1 MDAVEL
7 WHLYDKTSPSWRQIW
22 AAAVMIKIPI
32 VNPDGNSNSSGLVEF
47 GDLQNVQDK
56 SLVHQKKGNGALQG
70 INRKETSLFILLFS
84 KSLPSKYLLIVC
96 GSLIVRQILF
106 SIAAYPRTLFVGIS

>member
-56 SLVHQKKGNGALQG
+56 SLVHQKMVKGALQG
-70 INRKETSLFILLFS
+70 RRDFDRKQHPTLLS
-84 KSLPSKYLLIVC
+84 KSYLVLKKTNT
-96 GSLIVRQILF
+96 F
-106 SIAAYPRTLFVGIS
+106 

>member
-56 SLVHQKKGNGALQG
+56 SLVHQKKGNGALQE
-70 INRKETSLFILLFS
+70 IRDFDRKQHSTLLS
-84 KSLPSKYLLIVC
+84 KSYLV
-96 GSLIVRQILF
+96 F
-106 SIAAYPRTLFVGIS
+106 KKTNTFWNISFGKIF

>member
-1 MDAVEL
+1 MMDAVEL

-47 GDLQNVQDK
+47 GDLQNGQDK
-56 SLVHQKKGNGALQG
+56 SLVHQKMGKGALQG
-70 INRKETSLFILLFS
+70 IRDFDRKQHS
-84 KSLPSKYLLIVC
+84 
-96 GSLIVRQILF
+96 
-106 SIAAYPRTLFVGIS
+106 TL

>member
-70 INRKETSLFILLFS
+70 IRDFDRKQHSTFLS
-84 KSLPSKYLLIVC
+84 KSYLV
-96 GSLIVRQILF
+96 F
-106 SIAAYPRTLFVGIS
+106 KKTNTFWNISFGKIF